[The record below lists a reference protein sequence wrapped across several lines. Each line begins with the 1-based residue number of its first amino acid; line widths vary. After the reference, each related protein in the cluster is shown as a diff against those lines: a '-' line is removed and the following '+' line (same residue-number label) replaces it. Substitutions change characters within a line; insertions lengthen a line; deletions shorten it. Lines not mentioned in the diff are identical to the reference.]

1 MNTQRHLLAFA
12 IVSSLACSAA
22 PEDDADGLAPSVSN
36 LQQRTWRRLGA
47 APASHNTANESPDPA
62 TLRRASRLGRLVT
75 ERATLLDGDG
85 GEFAGVIDR
94 ARVAAN
100 VAAYDRERAEGP
112 VQARERIEAVP
123 DPLGV
128 RQNIQGFSDNRT
140 RVSTGSLDN
149 APFKYIGRYEIPVTT
164 NTISTCTGTLIGS
177 RYVAIAAHCVYDRDD
192 DAWIYGYNSTLGIYR
207 GKFCIDGVCANVS
220 ARKMSPDW
228 AGAGDLHFREH
239 DYALLKLD
247 STLGT
252 TNGTMGLSSI
262 TDDSTVRDLDARN
275 HGYPGNP
282 PDNSAP
288 SATNLWGMHCD
299 IVAAFSGRL
308 AYNCDTTPGHSGGP
322 IYYYNSNGS
331 YYILAVHSGPNTF
344 DNTGARMSTI
354 RGWFIDEMAGW

>member
-128 RQNIQGFSDNRT
+128 RQNIQGSSDNRT

-164 NTISTCTGTLIGS
+164 HTISTCTGTLIGS
-177 RYVAIAAHCVYDRDD
+177 RYVAIAAHCVYDRHD

-252 TNGTMGLSSI
+252 TNGTMARCATSTPATTGTRAIRPTARRRAPPTFGACTATSSRRSRAASP
-262 TDDSTVRDLDARN
+262 TTATPPRDTPADPSTTTTATGTTTCSRCTQGRTPSTTRGRGCRRSVAGSSMRWPVGKRCDDA
-275 HGYPGNP
+275 
-282 PDNSAP
+282 
-288 SATNLWGMHCD
+288 
-299 IVAAFSGRL
+299 
-308 AYNCDTTPGHSGGP
+308 
-322 IYYYNSNGS
+322 
-331 YYILAVHSGPNTF
+331 
-344 DNTGARMSTI
+344 
-354 RGWFIDEMAGW
+354 